1 MKRYIKVTA
10 ALSCLIACLAF
21 TVAAFAQELPEELT
35 ESDKWIFGVFPVWL
49 FLLVMAAV
57 VMVTIIIII
66 EIFKRKHK

>member
-10 ALSCLIACLAF
+10 VLSCLIACLIF
-21 TVAAFAQELPEELT
+21 SVAAFAQEIPEELT

-49 FLLVMAAV
+49 FLLILALV
-57 VMVTIIIII
+57 VMVAIIIII